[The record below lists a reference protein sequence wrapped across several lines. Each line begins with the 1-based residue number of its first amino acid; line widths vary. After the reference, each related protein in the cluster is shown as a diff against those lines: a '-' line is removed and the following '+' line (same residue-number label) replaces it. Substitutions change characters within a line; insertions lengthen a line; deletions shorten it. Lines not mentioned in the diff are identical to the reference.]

1 MEIGERHPEAGLRYS
16 SRVVLQPSR
25 RELLGLKWA
34 AGGKQARGGKHA
46 GAASESTGT
55 VICCIS
61 VGVRRWRRRKRR
73 WTLVAVVNS
82 VPWPSGSLLAR
93 LSEPERLDLLYSGT
107 QVTFSRG
114 DVLLRQ
120 GEPGTE
126 LFVLVSGCAKVT
138 WMAATGTDTI
148 LALRGRG
155 DLVGEFAV
163 IDEMPRTAWVISLNS
178 LTAVRVARAEFLAF
192 CESHPGVTRVV
203 MQSLTDKVRQAT
215 GFPVVGRTL
224 NARMRLAGL
233 LYNVAAQYGA
243 WQLDGTVV
251 VPPLTQA
258 DLAALAAVA
267 TSTVE
272 RTLKELRDNGIV
284 LSGYRQTVVLD
295 MDALLAQAAGQWR

>member
-1 MEIGERHPEAGLRYS
+1 M
-16 SRVVLQPSR
+16 
-25 RELLGLKWA
+25 
-34 AGGKQARGGKHA
+34 
-46 GAASESTGT
+46 
-55 VICCIS
+55 
-61 VGVRRWRRRKRR
+61 
-73 WTLVAVVNS
+73 VNS

-93 LSEPERLDLLYSGT
+93 LSEPERHDLLYSGT